1 MAATEGGMDREE
13 AKRRLG
19 ELRREIAYHDHR
31 YYVLDA
37 PVISDGEYDRLFREL
52 LELEERFPDLVTPDS
67 PSQRVGGAVAE
78 GLVPASHRL
87 PMLSLDNITSAGE
100 LRDFEQRILRFLGR
114 DTAITYVA
122 EPKLDGL
129 AVELVYEN
137 GLLATAATRGDGMVG
152 EEVTA
157 NARTIRSVPLRLQ
170 DNDGPPPARLE
181 VRGEVFMDR
190 ESFARLNRE
199 RGEAGEGLFANP
211 RNAAA
216 GSLRQLDPGVTAGRG
231 LDFNA
236 YGVADPEP
244 LGCERH
250 AELLS
255 RLAGFGFKVN
265 PLVRVCASIAEVE
278 EHFRRLEGLRDR
290 LDYEIDGM
298 VVKVDE
304 LALQS
309 RLGARSRA
317 PRWAVAW
324 KFPAVQATTV
334 LKDVEFSVGRTGAV
348 TPVAVLE
355 PVEIGGVTVSRA
367 TLHNV
372 SEMRRKGLMRGDTVV
387 VQRAGDVIPEVV
399 KPVTEK
405 RTGREEEIGL
415 PERCPVCG
423 EGLELPEGEVVL
435 RCPSLSCPAQRL
447 RALIHFAGKGGLDIE
462 GFGARAVEQLWE
474 EGMLR
479 DVADFF
485 SLDEE
490 RLAQL
495 PGWGEV
501 SARKAAA
508 AAREAARTTLSRLIA
523 ALGIRHVGEV
533 TARLL
538 EKRFRDLDTLMAASE
553 EELAGIEGIGPQVAA
568 SIRRFF
574 ADPENRRRIATLQ
587 ERGIEVMA
595 PSADEK
601 SALSGKVFLFTGKLS
616 SMSRGEAK
624 AMVAALGGEIASTV
638 SRKVDILVCGD
649 KPGSKL
655 ARAREL
661 GIRVMSEN
669 EFMEMC
675 EELRK

>member
-1 MAATEGGMDREE
+1 
-13 AKRRLG
+13 
-19 ELRREIAYHDHR
+19 
-31 YYVLDA
+31 
-37 PVISDGEYDRLFREL
+37 
-52 LELEERFPDLVTPDS
+52 
-67 PSQRVGGAVAE
+67 
-78 GLVPASHRL
+78 
-87 PMLSLDNITSAGE
+87 
-100 LRDFEQRILRFLGR
+100 
-114 DTAITYVA
+114 
-122 EPKLDGL
+122 
-129 AVELVYEN
+129 
-137 GLLATAATRGDGMVG
+137 
-152 EEVTA
+152 
-157 NARTIRSVPLRLQ
+157 
-170 DNDGPPPARLE
+170 
-181 VRGEVFMDR
+181 
-190 ESFARLNRE
+190 
-199 RGEAGEGLFANP
+199 
-211 RNAAA
+211 
-216 GSLRQLDPGVTAGRG
+216 
-231 LDFNA
+231 
-236 YGVADPEP
+236 
-244 LGCERH
+244 
-250 AELLS
+250 
-255 RLAGFGFKVN
+255 
-265 PLVRVCASIAEVE
+265 
-278 EHFRRLEGLRDR
+278 
-290 LDYEIDGM
+290 
-298 VVKVDE
+298 
-304 LALQS
+304 
-309 RLGARSRA
+309 
-317 PRWAVAW
+317 
-324 KFPAVQATTV
+324 
-334 LKDVEFSVGRTGAV
+334 
-348 TPVAVLE
+348 
-355 PVEIGGVTVSRA
+355 
-367 TLHNV
+367 
-372 SEMRRKGLMRGDTVV
+372 VV